1 MHFDIKEIVA
11 AYAARIKP
19 TETQKKLAE
28 LRAEVCNE
36 CENCVEHTI
45 ADKVVSNCS
54 VCGCFIGG
62 KIYTYKEGACPEG
75 KWDEIDSKFR
85 TTNAL
90 KVLKDSKNSLI

>member
-1 MHFDIKEIVA
+1 MHFDVEEIVA
-11 AYAARIKP
+11 AYISRIKP

-28 LRAEVCNE
+28 LRAEVCSK
-36 CENCVEHTI
+36 CKNCVEHTV
-45 ADKVVSNCS
+45 AGKVVNNCS
-54 VCGCFIGG
+54 VCGCFIEA